1 MVAGIACVPRLRQS
15 AGRPRITPA
24 GVLQPRPGRSDL
36 RPLPAHVGRGQQL
49 GVEPGIQGNRPAD
62 RARRPSTSSGMDDPA
77 RFAPPGALAGARA
90 VESVLFGIQPAD
102 PFTFATT
109 AALLAAIG
117 AAAAFLLA
125 RRASRLDPSQV
136 LRNE

>member
-1 MVAGIACVPRLRQS
+1 VALG
-15 AGRPRITPA
+15 
-24 GVLQPRPGRSDL
+24 
-36 RPLPAHVGRGQQL
+36 LPA
-49 GVEPGIQGNRPAD
+49 
-62 RARRPSTSSGMDDPA
+62 
-77 RFAPPGALAGARA
+77 ALAGARA

-125 RRASRLDPSQV
+125 CRASRLDPSQV

>member
-1 MVAGIACVPRLRQS
+1 MILRDSLILVALGLAI
-15 AGRPRITPA
+15 G
-24 GVLQPRPGRSDL
+24 
-36 RPLPAHVGRGQQL
+36 LPA
-49 GVEPGIQGNRPAD
+49 
-62 RARRPSTSSGMDDPA
+62 
-77 RFAPPGALAGARA
+77 ALAGARA

-102 PFTFATT
+102 PFTFAST

-117 AAAAFLLA
+117 AAAAFLPA